1 LVISFVLHSFGVI
14 KFISNTKTLKKM
26 LKHCLSGSYAK
37 KSIFLVAFMMIAL
50 SGFSRKF
57 YVSQSGSDSYTVTQ
71 AQNPATPWKTLSKV
85 SSNIANGDSA
95 LFAKG
100 SRFSGTITIQS
111 KSNIY
116 FGVYGSGA
124 DPLFWGTGST
134 IGVLVTLRASSNIT
148 FYGWNISDTTIS
160 FTDRTAQAKIQT
172 VFQLENSSSNNVFRK
187 CTMDR
192 IGYGAYF
199 NVGCNTNTM
208 DSCNIGNLRMI
219 RNTPTSVNP
228 DDDYGGVPVQFSSRN
243 NIFTNNYLHDCYSVS
258 YDYGYDG
265 GGVEFFEEGD
275 TIKGNIVKYNTFYD
289 CNGAFEFGSS
299 PNGIAGNP
307 QVDNVIA
314 YNKIINSSSLWYI
327 NNNGQYKTKVT
338 NLQFYNNVIIQTA
351 TSRTGETKLGS
362 MATSDATAGIVVM
375 KNNIFQVSNGASIV
389 RSGQWTAGQLTHTN
403 NIFKLSGG
411 SITNFTLDATEI
423 ATSGTIWVNTSNA
436 NPLNWDF
443 NITASSPA
451 SNAGVYVGIT
461 RDFNNQIVSNPP
473 DIGILEFA
481 GATPP
486 AAPTVTGISPTSGNY
501 GQVVTLTGTN
511 FLNATSVVLVT
522 GVTVA
527 VPFTVVSATTITVTM
542 NLSPAQYINAGSGG
556 IFVVTTPSGI
566 NTLGSP
572 TFAYNPPITPSCT
585 FVYGAWGTCN
595 SGVETRTFLTSPS
608 GCAGVPDRDSIS
620 RPCTAPVVSSLV
632 FSPTNINLVL
642 SVNVPGTLS
651 IINSLGQIVLTSNYP
666 SGLNFFDVSTLT
678 PGNYTATTYGT
689 SVGFSTSV
697 RLSLVST
704 IRPTCRTSTNG
715 QIVVVASLGTAPYTY
730 SINSRTVYGSATT
743 FSNLGRGTY
752 NIRCKDANNVVT
764 RLTVTLTKLSS
775 NCN

>member
-1 LVISFVLHSFGVI
+1 VLLINF
-14 KFISNTKTLKKM
+14 SNTKTLKKM

-57 YVSQSGSDSYTVTQ
+57 YVSQSGSDTYTVTQ

-100 SRFSGTITIQS
+100 SRFTGTIIVQS
-111 KSNIY
+111 KSNVY

-124 DPLFWGTGST
+124 DPLFWGTGSR
-134 IGVLVTLRASSNIT
+134 ISSLVTLNNCTNIT

-160 FTDRTAQAKIQT
+160 FTNRTVQSKIER
-172 VFQLENSSSNNVFRK
+172 VFVFDNGSINNVIRK

-199 NVGCNTNTM
+199 VAFSNSNTM
-208 DSCNIGNLRMI
+208 DSCDIGNLRMI
-219 RNTPTSVNP
+219 VNTPKNEND
-228 DDDYGGVPVQFSSRN
+228 DDDYGGVPVQLSSRN
-243 NIFTNNYLHDCYSVS
+243 NVVSNNYFHDCYAVS
-258 YDYGYDG
+258 FDYGYDG

-275 TIKGNIVKYNTFYD
+275 SVNNNVVKYNTFYD
-289 CNGAFEFGSS
+289 CNGAFEFGSNS
-299 PNGIAGNP
+299 GQLRPHTNNLIM
-307 QVDNVIA
+307 
-314 YNKIINSSSLWYI
+314 YNKIINSSSLIYI
-327 NNNGQYKTKVT
+327 NNNPDAGYNTRVKNLKV
-338 NLQFYNNVIIQTA
+338 YNNIIVQNVA
-351 TSRTGETKLGS
+351 SRVGDLYMISMYTSN
-362 MATSDATAGIVVM
+362 ATAGIVDLR
-375 KNNIFQVSNGASIV
+375 NSIFQLSNGASV
-389 RSGQWTAGQLTHTN
+389 ARSGQWTSGQLIHTN
-403 NIFKLSGG
+403 NIYKLSNG
-411 SITNFTLDATEI
+411 SITNFSLGATEI
-423 ATSGTIWVNTSNA
+423 ATSGTIWVNTSNT
-436 NPLNWDF
+436 NPLFWDF

-451 SNAGVYVGIT
+451 SNAGIYVGIT
-461 RDFNNQIVSNPP
+461 RDFNNQIVSDPP

-481 GATPP
+481 GAVPP
-486 AAPTVTGISPTSGNY
+486 AAPTVTGISPASGSY

-511 FLNATSVVLVT
+511 FLNATSVTLVT
-522 GVTVA
+522 GVTA
-527 VPFTVVSATTITVTM
+527 SLPFTIVNATTITVTM
-542 NLSPAQYINAGSGG
+542 NLSSSQYINAGSGG

-585 FVYGAWGTCN
+585 FIYSEWGTCN
-595 SGVETRTFLTSPS
+595 SGVETRSYLTSPA
-608 GCAGVPDRDSIS
+608 GCAGVPPRDSIS
-620 RPCTAPVVSSLV
+620 KPCTAPVVSSLV

-642 SVNVPGTLS
+642 SVNVPGTIS
-651 IINSLGQIVLTSNYP
+651 IINSSGQIVLTSNYP

-689 SVGFSTSV
+689 SVAFSTSV
-697 RLSLVST
+697 RLSLVSR

-743 FSNLGRGTY
+743 FSNLRKGTY

-764 RLTVTLTKLSS
+764 RLTVTLTKLSY

>member
-1 LVISFVLHSFGVI
+1 
-14 KFISNTKTLKKM
+14 M
-26 LKHCLSGSYAK
+26 LKHSL
-37 KSIFLVAFMMIAL
+37 LVAFMMMIAL

-57 YVSQSGSDSYTVTQ
+57 YVSESGSDSYTVTQ

-85 SSNIANGDSA
+85 GSNVTTGDSA

-100 SRFSGTITIQS
+100 SKFTGTLSLQS

-116 FGVYGSGA
+116 FGVYGTGA
-124 DPLFWGTGST
+124 DPLFWGTGSQVT
-134 IGVLVTLRASSNIT
+134 GLITLRSCTNLT

-160 FTDRTAQAKIQT
+160 FTDRTVQAKIQY
-172 VFQLENSSSNNVFRK
+172 VFLLYNTSTGIVIRK

-192 IGYGAYF
+192 MGYGAYITPLS
-199 NVGCNTNTM
+199 NGNTM

-219 RNTPTSVNP
+219 RNTPGG
-228 DDDYGGVPVQFSSRN
+228 DDDYGGVPIQLSSKN
-243 NIFTNNYLHDCYSVS
+243 NIVSNNYFHDCYSVS

-275 TIKGNIVKYNTFYD
+275 SVKGNVIKYNTFYD
-289 CNGAFEFGSS
+289 CNGTFEFGSNNDGV
-299 PNGIAGNP
+299 PNNP
-307 QVDNVIA
+307 QADNIIA
-314 YNKIINSSSLWYI
+314 YNKIINSSSLVYI

-338 NLQFYNNVIIQTA
+338 NLQFYNNVIVQTVV
-351 TSRTGETKLGS
+351 SRTGDLNMIA
-362 MATSDATAGIVVM
+362 MATSDATAGIVVI
-375 KNNIFQVSNGASIV
+375 KNNIFQISNGSAV
-389 RSGQWTAGQLTHTN
+389 TRSGQWTGSNLTHTN
-403 NIFKLSGG
+403 NIYKLSGG
-411 SITNFTLDATEI
+411 SITNFTLSGTEI
-423 ATSGTIWVNTSNA
+423 ATSGTIWLNTSDA
-436 NPLNWDF
+436 NPINWDY

-461 RDFNNQIVSNPP
+461 RDFNNQVVSNPP
-473 DIGILEFA
+473 DAGILEFA

-486 AAPTVTGISPTSGNY
+486 AAPTVTGVSPTSGSY

-522 GVTVA
+522 GVTAA
-527 VPFTVVSATTITVTM
+527 VPFTIVSATTITVTM
-542 NLSPAQYINAGSGG
+542 NLSASQYINAGSGG

-572 TFAYNPPITPSCT
+572 TFAYNPPVTPSCT

-595 SGVETRTFLTSPS
+595 SGVETRSYLTSPS
-608 GCAGVPDRDSIS
+608 GCAGVPPTDSIS
-620 RPCTAPVVSSLV
+620 RACTAPIVSSLV
-632 FSPTNINLVL
+632 FSPTNINLSL

-651 IINSLGQIVLTSNYP
+651 ITNSLGQIVLTSNYP

-697 RLSLVST
+697 RLTLVST

-715 QIVVVASLGTAPYTY
+715 QIVVAGSLGTAPYTY
-730 SINSRTVYGSATT
+730 SISSTTNYSSYST
-743 FSNLGRGTY
+743 FSGLARGTY

-764 RLTVTLTKLSS
+764 KISVTLTKLSS

>member
-1 LVISFVLHSFGVI
+1 
-14 KFISNTKTLKKM
+14 M
-26 LKHCLSGSYAK
+26 LKRCL
-37 KSIFLVAFMMIAL
+37 LVAVIMMIAL

-57 YVSQSGSDSYTVTQ
+57 YVSNSGSDANSFSA
-71 AQNPATPWKTLSKV
+71 AQNSATPWATLSKV
-85 SSNIANGDSA
+85 QSTLGSFSSGDSI

-100 SRFSGTITIQS
+100 SKFSGTFTIQS
-111 KSNIY
+111 KTGLY
-116 FGVYGSGA
+116 FGTYGTGA

-134 IGVLVTLRASSNIT
+134 IGELVVLRGCTNIT

-160 FTDRTAQAKIQT
+160 FTDRTVQAKIQT
-172 VFQLENSSSNNVFRK
+172 AFQIESSSTGTLIRK

-192 IGYGAYF
+192 IGYGIY
-199 NVGCNTNTM
+199 VLSSSRGQTI

-243 NIFTNNYLHDCYSVS
+243 NVFTNNYLHDCYSVS

-275 TIKGNIVKYNTFYD
+275 TVKNNVIKYNTFYD
-289 CNGAFEFGSS
+289 CNGVFEFGSS
-299 PNGIAGNP
+299 NDGVANKP
-307 QVDNVIA
+307 QSDNVIA
-314 YNKIINSSSLWYI
+314 YNKIINSSSLVYI

-338 NLQFYNNVIIQTA
+338 NLQFYNNVILQTVV
-351 TSRTGETKLGS
+351 SRTGEANMIA
-362 MATSDATAGIVVM
+362 MATSDATAGIVVL
-375 KNNIFQVSNGASIV
+375 KNNIFQISNGAAV
-389 RSGQWTAGQLTHTN
+389 ARSGQWTAGQLTHTN
-403 NIFKLSGG
+403 NIYKLSNG
-411 SITNFTLDATEI
+411 SITNFSLGGTEI
-423 ATSGTIWVNTSNA
+423 ATSGTIWVNTSNT
-436 NPLNWDF
+436 NPLNWDY

-451 SNAGVYVGIT
+451 SNAGVDVGQT
-461 RDFNNQIVSNPP
+461 RDFNNQVVSDPP
-473 DIGILEFA
+473 DVGILEFA

-486 AAPTVTGISPTSGNY
+486 AAPTVTVVSPTSGSY

-511 FLNATSVVLVT
+511 FLNATSVVFVT

-542 NLSPAQYINAGSGG
+542 NLSAAQYINAGSGG

-572 TFAYNPPITPSCT
+572 TFAYNPPVTPSCT

-595 SGVETRTFLTSPS
+595 SGSETRSYLTSPS
-608 GCAGVPDRDSIS
+608 GCAGVPPADSTS
-620 RPCTAPVVSSLV
+620 RSCTTPVVSSLV
-632 FSPTNINLVL
+632 FSAANINLVL

-651 IINSLGQIVLTSNYP
+651 ITNSLGQIVLTSNYP
-666 SGLNFFDVSTLT
+666 SGLNFFSVSSLT

-697 RLSLVST
+697 RVSLVST
-704 IRPTCRTSTNG
+704 TRPTCRTSTNG
-715 QIVVVASLGTAPYTY
+715 AITVIGSLGTAPYTY
-730 SINSRTVYGSATT
+730 SINSTSSYGSSATFT
-743 FSNLGRGTY
+743 GLRRGTY
-752 NIRCKDANNVVT
+752 TIRCKDANNTVT
-764 RLTVTLTKLSS
+764 SISVTLTKLSS
-775 NCN
+775 ECK

>member
-1 LVISFVLHSFGVI
+1 
-14 KFISNTKTLKKM
+14 M
-26 LKHCLSGSYAK
+26 LKHSL
-37 KSIFLVAFMMIAL
+37 LVAFMMMIAL

-57 YVSQSGSDSYTVTQ
+57 YVSESGSDSYTVTQ

-85 SSNIANGDSA
+85 GSNVTTGDSA

-100 SRFSGTITIQS
+100 SKFTGTLSLQS

-116 FGVYGSGA
+116 FGVYGTGA
-124 DPLFWGTGST
+124 DPLFWGTGSQVT
-134 IGVLVTLRASSNIT
+134 GLITLRSCTNLT

-160 FTDRTAQAKIQT
+160 FTDRTVQAKIQY
-172 VFQLENSSSNNVFRK
+172 VFLLYNTSTGIVIRK

-192 IGYGAYF
+192 MGYGAYITPLS
-199 NVGCNTNTM
+199 NGNTM

-219 RNTPTSVNP
+219 RNTPGG
-228 DDDYGGVPVQFSSRN
+228 DDDYGGVPIQLSSKN
-243 NIFTNNYLHDCYSVS
+243 NIVSNNYFHDCYSVS

-275 TIKGNIVKYNTFYD
+275 SVKGNVIKYNTFYD
-289 CNGAFEFGSS
+289 CNGTFEFGSNNDGV
-299 PNGIAGNP
+299 PNNP
-307 QVDNVIA
+307 QADNIIA
-314 YNKIINSSSLWYI
+314 YNKIINSSSLVYI

-338 NLQFYNNVIIQTA
+338 NLQFYNNVIVQTVV
-351 TSRTGETKLGS
+351 SRTGDLNMIA
-362 MATSDATAGIVVM
+362 MATSDATAGIVVI
-375 KNNIFQVSNGASIV
+375 KNNIFQISNGSAV
-389 RSGQWTAGQLTHTN
+389 TRSGQWTGSNLTHTN
-403 NIFKLSGG
+403 NIYKLSGG
-411 SITNFTLDATEI
+411 SITNFTLSGTEI
-423 ATSGTIWVNTSNA
+423 ATSGTIWLNTSDA
-436 NPLNWDF
+436 NPINWDY

-461 RDFNNQIVSNPP
+461 RDFNNQVVSNPP
-473 DIGILEFA
+473 DAGILEFA

-486 AAPTVTGISPTSGNY
+486 AAPTVTGVSPTSGSY

-522 GVTVA
+522 GVTAA
-527 VPFTVVSATTITVTM
+527 VPFTIVSATTITVTM
-542 NLSPAQYINAGSGG
+542 NLSASQYINAGSGG

-572 TFAYNPPITPSCT
+572 TFAYNPPVTPSCT

-595 SGVETRTFLTSPS
+595 SSVETRSYLTSPS
-608 GCAGVPDRDSIS
+608 GCAGVPPTDSIS
-620 RPCTAPVVSSLV
+620 RACTAPIVSSLV
-632 FSPTNINLVL
+632 FSPTNINLSL

-651 IINSLGQIVLTSNYP
+651 ITNSLGQIVLTSNYP

-697 RLSLVST
+697 RLTLVST

-715 QIVVVASLGTAPYTY
+715 QIVVAGSLGTAPYTY
-730 SINSRTVYGSATT
+730 SISSTTNYSSYST
-743 FSNLGRGTY
+743 FSGLARGTY

-764 RLTVTLTKLSS
+764 KISVTLTKLSS